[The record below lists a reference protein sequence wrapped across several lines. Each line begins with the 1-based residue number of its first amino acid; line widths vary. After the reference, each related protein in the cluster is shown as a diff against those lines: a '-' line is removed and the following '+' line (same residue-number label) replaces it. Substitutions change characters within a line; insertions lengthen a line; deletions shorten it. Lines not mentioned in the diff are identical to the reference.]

1 MGSLNCTVF
10 FSTLQSFFLPFRAVE
25 NVPESAPSAMREP
38 CSLDSVDAHFFFP
51 AGGSPLANGRRVSVV
66 DCCWTPK
73 EPEAPRETKQD
84 ALDPQSNHHRG
95 RLSLSKDP
103 VPMEGSGRIH
113 RASPAPSCSPARLNQ
128 AGPWAAPLP
137 SKSALLGFVPERS
150 LAARSPEKN
159 GRKGARFP
167 WLLAPWVS
175 CPLRHRCHT
184 RARPSGW
191 REGRSGSTAAAEPA
205 AWSAWAVAVHPWASI
220 NARSDQSLERVER
233 RRG

>member
-1 MGSLNCTVF
+1 MVQGTWRGRQIGTSAPRWDLQGPLLGELALPPPPSQVDSQWTDRELGWSRPPVSAGSSSAPPTRDEEETWEAQLHRLF
-10 FSTLQSFFLPFRAVE
+10 FKPSSLFFFLFEQCRMFR
-25 NVPESAPSAMREP
+25 NQPRQRCGSP
-38 CSLDSVDAHFFFP
+38 CSLDSVDAYFSFP

-128 AGPWAAPLP
+128 AGP
-137 SKSALLGFVPERS
+137 
-150 LAARSPEKN
+150 
-159 GRKGARFP
+159 
-167 WLLAPWVS
+167 
-175 CPLRHRCHT
+175 
-184 RARPSGW
+184 
-191 REGRSGSTAAAEPA
+191 
-205 AWSAWAVAVHPWASI
+205 
-220 NARSDQSLERVER
+220 
-233 RRG
+233 

>member
-1 MGSLNCTVF
+1 
-10 FSTLQSFFLPFRAVE
+10 
-25 NVPESAPSAMREP
+25 MREP
-38 CSLDSVDAHFFFP
+38 CRLDSVDAHFFSP

-95 RLSLSKDP
+95 RFRLSKDP

-137 SKSALLGFVPERS
+137 SKSALLGFVPERG

-167 WLLAPWVS
+167 WPLAPWVS

-205 AWSAWAVAVHPWASI
+205 AWSAWPVAVHPWASI